1 MTDCS
6 FYTTLVTTRIQYL
19 SFVIAQTCDSA
30 KTMASLTQFFF
41 YAEVERHQSKA
52 WHLQS
57 VHCSPTS
64 IDLNREGEEWTLDMG
79 GSKHVSFDASHF
91 QSMSCLLYIMLWKC
105 CIEYLVRSKDLS
117 TEDHFVV
124 VYKYCLMLL
133 WWKKGIYTQR
143 SSSFGIGK
151 KRMVAILFRN
161 CDCDP
166 DTWVRWQTNKI
177 CFVKIDLISL
187 PLWKSQGELRT
198 LMICLWVHCEQAAAT
213 HS

>member
-6 FYTTLVTTRIQYL
+6 FHTTLVSTRIQYL

-133 WWKKGIYTQR
+133 WWKKEYIHKEVLVLVLVKREWLQFFLEIAIATQILEFDGKQIR
-143 SSSFGIGK
+143 SAS
-151 KRMVAILFRN
+151 
-161 CDCDP
+161 
-166 DTWVRWQTNKI
+166 
-177 CFVKIDLISL
+177 
-187 PLWKSQGELRT
+187 
-198 LMICLWVHCEQAAAT
+198 
-213 HS
+213 